1 MNEILN
7 DKMLHE
13 IFEAFQ
19 RGESYGYSDGNTSVE
34 VTPNSI
40 RIQYNSTKSPDCHSV
55 KSNKDKE
62 VKDFL
67 NFCDKLDDDLFAEA
81 CESFS
86 EDELNYL
93 QNNLDTDNLDTDN
106 YRHTITT
113 FTTRVREIA
122 GSKLAE
128 IVNDADAEIRHQEN
142 IIKSA
147 KAVIEDIHNTLDNA
161 YKKYSI

>member
-1 MNEILN
+1 MMNEILN

-13 IFEAFQ
+13 IFEALQ

-40 RIQYNSTKSPDCHSV
+40 SIQYSSIKSPDCHSV

-93 QNNLDTDNLDTDN
+93 QSNLDTDN

-122 GSKLAE
+122 SNKLAE